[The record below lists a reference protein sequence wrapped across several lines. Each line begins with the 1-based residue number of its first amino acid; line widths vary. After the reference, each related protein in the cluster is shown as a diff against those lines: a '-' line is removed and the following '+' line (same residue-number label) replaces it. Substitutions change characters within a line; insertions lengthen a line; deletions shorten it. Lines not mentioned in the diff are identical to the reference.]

1 MSELRQRLL
10 HRYYVIHSV
19 YGITYIIVLLRR
31 ALVSQIPWTVS
42 WYTGNAFLYIC
53 KACSCSPRQDSERN
67 AYIALVALSAWKCV
81 MASTAE
87 ELTSVLI
94 LYTKFFSLCM
104 LYWKTSFWRPLLYI
118 VGWICEDPGKDNEID
133 FALLIT
139 MQHVAISTLFPQPWY
154 QGPTKIE
161 ELTEDRF
168 RKQVQRKNAPKITN
182 VEDEP
187 PKYWIVMM
195 YANWSVACLNFEAVL
210 AKLSLEYS
218 ADHVKFG
225 KCLYIDIG

>member
-1 MSELRQRLL
+1 
-10 HRYYVIHSV
+10 
-19 YGITYIIVLLRR
+19 
-31 ALVSQIPWTVS
+31 
-42 WYTGNAFLYIC
+42 
-53 KACSCSPRQDSERN
+53 
-67 AYIALVALSAWKCV
+67 
-81 MASTAE
+81 
-87 ELTSVLI
+87 
-94 LYTKFFSLCM
+94 
-104 LYWKTSFWRPLLYI
+104 
-118 VGWICEDPGKDNEID
+118 
-133 FALLIT
+133 